1 MQLWAGLGWSGLGL
15 VMGLGMRLWGLWAV
29 MAFCSCAALK
39 TMFRRTAAS
48 FLLVATAP
56 LSPVLAVSVQELL
69 RDGAQNFVAGR
80 VSESVASFR
89 EAERLAPNLRPNL
102 WQKGLAEYANG
113 DYTSCASQF
122 SDGLRSHPTDA
133 EETVFFLA
141 CTFRATKNG
150 IDSHV
155 LDAALNEAAAA
166 RKPDRRAVM
175 NIVYDVFAG
184 RQAPDALE
192 KILSAVP
199 SSLTTGYTINTLDQQ
214 QRFYAALYLGLHAE
228 AVLGDETRAANLY
241 EQALH
246 LEYSK
251 ATNDYM
257 VATCRV
263 LFNRLR

>member
-1 MQLWAGLGWSGLGL
+1 
-15 VMGLGMRLWGLWAV
+15 

-113 DYTSCASQF
+113 DYTACASQF

-141 CTFRATKNG
+141 CKFRALAKDG

-155 LDAALNEAAAA
+155 LDAALNEAAAT

-228 AVLGDETRAANLY
+228 AVLGDEARAANLY
-241 EQALH
+241 EQALR

-251 ATNDYM
+251 TASNDYM